1 MSSGHNSGLSL
12 SLHAAKK
19 LSLLPPHAY
28 LAAPE
33 PGLIH
38 LNQAENYVIRPEL
51 LGICKTAIDK
61 ESTEE
66 TFCYPPG
73 FGGSSPLRTVIAS
86 FTNTYFQPSL
96 PVTEDRVVVGGCSGN
111 VIDALLCAIC
121 DLGDVVLSLAPVWTS
136 RSSDSTIL
144 QVPSPIFQES
154 LSVDC
159 VQRLMA
165 TCDAHPE
172 KLRIKALLIANPHSP
187 CDSVY
192 APDTIRKLMD
202 FCHDKGLHYIS
213 DEVSALTA
221 FNTDADTPFT
231 SALSLVNDGKGGI
244 QRSRVH
250 VVYSASKDLGS
261 PGMRI
266 LQPAEIS
273 EIRDG

>member
-1 MSSGHNSGLSL
+1 M
-12 SLHAAKK
+12 
-19 LSLLPPHAY
+19 
-28 LAAPE
+28 
-33 PGLIH
+33 
-38 LNQAENYVIRPEL
+38 
-51 LGICKTAIDK
+51 
-61 ESTEE
+61 
-66 TFCYPPG
+66 
-73 FGGSSPLRTVIAS
+73 
-86 FTNTYFQPSL
+86 
-96 PVTEDRVVVGGCSGN
+96 
-111 VIDALLCAIC
+111 
-121 DLGDVVLSLAPVWTS
+121 
-136 RSSDSTIL
+136 L

-165 TCDAHPE
+165 TYDAHPE
-172 KLRIKALLIANPHSP
+172 KLRIKALLIANPHNP

-266 LQPAEIS
+266 VSI
-273 EIRDG
+273 